1 MISVNDL
8 EQVAKARL
16 EDSLVLAVYGR
27 YDGSVYLCGYALE
40 IALKV
45 RICKLHGRSDFPE
58 DKPEFRFYKLEKWQ
72 THNLKELLK
81 LSGLEPV
88 FKTNSIYS
96 KKFSVISDTWDVGYR
111 YKKSSVDEITALG
124 MIEANETLLA
134 VIL

>member
-16 EDSLVLAVYGR
+16 EDSLVLTGYGR

-58 DKPEFRFYKLEKWQ
+58 TKAEFTNLEKWK

-81 LSGLEPV
+81 LSGLETV
-88 FKTNSIYS
+88 IKTDPKYS
-96 KKFSVISDTWDVGYR
+96 SRYSHVLYNWGVDYR
-111 YKKSSVDEITALG
+111 YKKLSADEVKACD
-124 MIEANETLLA
+124 MIEANEILLG